1 MPETMTKGRF
11 AGPVDQETVA
21 TEWQSRGYSCHI
33 FIDPPGQAWNDFVH
47 GTNELV
53 TVISGRL
60 QLDIETPATPRALL
74 HATGIDEEI
83 GLVLMNHDSV
93 IPPQKWDDAIIE
105 DGQSLTLLSAFE
117 GG

>member
-1 MPETMTKGRF
+1 MPDLVTKGHF

-21 TEWQSRGYSCHI
+21 AEWQSRGYSCHI

-60 QLDIETPATPRALL
+60 QLDIAGDTVVAEPGDEVFIPRGAV
-74 HATGIDEEI
+74 H
-83 GLVLMNHDSV
+83 SV
-93 IPPQKWDDAIIE
+93 RNIHRGTTRWLFGYD
-105 DGQSLTLLSAFE
+105 
-117 GG
+117 